1 MSLGKLCYDS
11 YMQFNPAD
19 KSVSIIGDIDFLLFS
34 NSLTL
39 NTDYSLIDRTRN
51 VNIAWDEAVAEL
63 YKADPNHKWDDTTN
77 TDFPIATTNLDAD
90 ADHYV
95 MLDSSLV
102 VHRVRMKDVNGE
114 WVTLVPKLR
123 RELTDTELNAT
134 GTPDKY
140 YKLAG
145 AIFPLPVP
153 DYGVTAGVELA
164 FQRGGNHFATT
175 DTDDSPGF
183 NSQFHQILSISAALR
198 YALANGM
205 SEKVN
210 VLKEMKEDIRKKM
223 VEHYQMRSPDE
234 KPKFRLARNTRNYG
248 L

>member
-1 MSLGKLCYDS
+1 
-11 YMQFNPAD
+11 MQFNPTD
-19 KSVSIIGDIDFLLFS
+19 KSISIVGDIDFLLFGDS
-34 NSLTL
+34 ASL

-77 TDFPIATTNLDAD
+77 IDFPIATTVLTSGL
-90 ADHYV
+90 DHYT

-102 VHRVRMKDVNGE
+102 VHRVRMKDAQGNFI
-114 WVTLVPKLR
+114 TLVPKLR
-123 RELTDTELNAT
+123 RELTDIELNAT

-140 YKLAG
+140 FKLG
-145 AIFPLPVP
+145 EAIFPLPVP
-153 DYGVTAGVELA
+153 DYGVAAGVELT
-164 FQRGGNHFATT
+164 FQRGGNHFTT
-175 DTDDSPGF
+175 ADGDKNDSPGF

-205 SEKVN
+205 SEKTQQ
-210 VLKEMKEDIRKKM
+210 LQDMKEDIRSKM
-223 VEHYQMRSPDE
+223 VEHYQLRSPDE
-234 KPKFRLARNTRNYG
+234 KPRFRLARSTRGYG